1 MMRILD
7 TLNMFFVEKVYAQS
21 LGSSLGDQ
29 LNKIVDGTVA
39 DEKGL
44 VRTIVSIAVPLGVIS
59 VVLLVVYAG
68 YLLTSSQGNPDK
80 IKEGKEIITNAIIGF
95 VVVLLSVAILILIS
109 NTLGLDIYG

>member
-1 MMRILD
+1 MKILD
-7 TLNMFFVEKVYAQS
+7 ILNMFLVQRVNAQS
-21 LGSSLGDQ
+21 LGGSLGTE
-29 LNKIVDGTVA
+29 LEKIENGGVT
-39 DEKGL
+39 DENSL
-44 VRTIVSIAVPLGVIS
+44 VKTIVSIAVPLGVIS

-80 IKEGKEIITNAIIGF
+80 IKEGKDIITNAIIGF

>member
-1 MMRILD
+1 MRILD
-7 TLNMFFVEKVYAQS
+7 TLNIFLVEKVHAQS

-29 LNKIVDGTVA
+29 LDKIEEGTIG
-39 DEKGL
+39 DEKDL
-44 VRTIVSIAVPLGVIS
+44 VKTIVSIAVPLGVIS

-109 NTLGLDIYG
+109 NTLGLGIYG